1 MAATFAQGAAVE
13 TGLVDAAKPK
23 ARGES
28 TAGAAAVVAAGCVVI
43 RCDQFIVIQYLN
55 LKCGLQGS
63 SASRFPPPINNGSRC
78 TSKQEKKQVVK
89 RHINRKNWTV

>member
-1 MAATFAQGAAVE
+1 MAATFAQGAAAE

-43 RCDQFIVIQYLN
+43 RCDQFIIV
-55 LKCGLQGS
+55 
-63 SASRFPPPINNGSRC
+63 
-78 TSKQEKKQVVK
+78 
-89 RHINRKNWTV
+89 